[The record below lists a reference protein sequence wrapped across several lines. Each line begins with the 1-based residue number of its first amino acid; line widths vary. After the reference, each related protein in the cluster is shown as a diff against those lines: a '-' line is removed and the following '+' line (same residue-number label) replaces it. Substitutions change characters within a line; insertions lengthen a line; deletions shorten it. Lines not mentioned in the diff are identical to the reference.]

1 MGHVWLLN
9 WTGKILSKGNPNL
22 VSPAGAEFRVWGE
35 SNVCT
40 QVQDWNPERKRLL
53 PSSHLLEEPVQIK
66 EVIMFCPLPGILPL
80 VCLHTVGPWI
90 SLLWIRGSPW
100 EGLCLN
106 ASLYTCYHTVNNQKM
121 FTRSNEWATH
131 APDMP
136 MPVVLPTV
144 RQDSYVACCLRADL
158 CGI

>member
-66 EVIMFCPLPGILPL
+66 EVIMFCPLPGILNL
-80 VCLHTVGPWI
+80 T
-90 SLLWIRGSPW
+90 STIRANGKNW
-100 EGLCLN
+100 
-106 ASLYTCYHTVNNQKM
+106 
-121 FTRSNEWATH
+121 
-131 APDMP
+131 
-136 MPVVLPTV
+136 
-144 RQDSYVACCLRADL
+144 
-158 CGI
+158 